1 MKTISLEDL
10 KLIQGEFGY
19 EKDTGRL
26 TRKKKKGVRSE
37 EVHGAKDRNGY
48 RTVSVTVGGRH
59 FMIKKHRLC
68 WMLATGEVPS
78 MVKFVDGNLENFVFS
93 NLAAYEAVTYE
104 NRVRPQ
110 PEKGPDY
117 SAIYATAEQWKK
129 WEQEE
134 KARLEEERQADLEEL
149 ERLNSMNES

>member
-1 MKTISLEDL
+1 
-10 KLIQGEFGY
+10 
-19 EKDTGRL
+19 
-26 TRKKKKGVRSE
+26 
-37 EVHGAKDRNGY
+37 
-48 RTVSVTVGGRH
+48 
-59 FMIKKHRLC
+59 
-68 WMLATGEVPS
+68 